1 MGCNWHFQCTP
12 SQKTPPHPRG
22 SVWGISKC
30 KRNKSESFKSTS
42 NTDCPE
48 RCNAAA
54 SKAAM
59 LVVPTPPRN
68 PENPTTVLFTKPLS
82 LVLVLTHLFLAGHTA
97 PIADQ
102 GRVIL
107 THPQFATLQTMLIY
121 NYM

>member
-82 LVLVLTHLFLAGHTA
+82 LVLVLTHLFLAGDRKSTRLNSSHVA
-97 PIADQ
+97 ISYA
-102 GRVIL
+102 VFCL
-107 THPQFATLQTMLIY
+107 KK
-121 NYM
+121 N